1 MSKINKKEVI
11 TKEAPTTEFTTD
23 LVSHEDSSIGATHVR
38 RVVVSWNGT
47 TEQLKTGA
55 RVDINNAVNLFK
67 PQYDIEK
74 LDEQSKAAMAKLD
87 FSKGIVTGITL
98 KSIYS
103 NVDDSVTL
111 GLNLYQNNPQ
121 IVNKEGHLYSP
132 QRTDMGVSHTAEA
145 DGFINLANVLPYEK
159 GRPETKLYNPE
170 NLLSNR
176 YIEQYGAYTLD
187 KLWENIV
194 PFPNNDYFY
203 VGKDHIILKVINR
216 NWEMLGMNM
225 EAEKTREGEFLRVS
239 KDVVSNVINQLY
251 DQVIC
256 QIPYTQFDQLQARLY
271 SNAPSESDEAKIVAE
286 LLVEY
291 KYPMVQ
297 DN

>member
-1 MSKINKKEVI
+1 MSKVNQKQII
-11 TKEAPTTEFTTD
+11 QEAVAESTEQ
-23 LVSHEDSSIGATHVR
+23 VSHEDSSIGATHVR
-38 RVVVSWNGT
+38 RVVVSWTGS
-47 TEQLKTGA
+47 TEDLKTGA
-55 RVDINNAVNLFK
+55 KVPINNAVDLFK
-67 PQYDIEK
+67 PQFDIEK
-74 LDEQSKAAMAKLD
+74 LDEQTKTAMKKLD

-103 NVDDSVTL
+103 NVDDSVTM
-111 GLNLYQNNPQ
+111 GLNLYENEPQ
-121 IVNKEGHLYSP
+121 IVNKEGHLYVP
-132 QRTDMGVSHTAEA
+132 QASDLGITHSASSEGYV
-145 DGFINLANVLPYEK
+145 NLANVLPYEK

-176 YIEQYGAYTLD
+176 YIEQYGGYTLE

-194 PFPNNDYFY
+194 PFPNNDYYY

-225 EAEKTREGEFLRVS
+225 EAEKTREGEFLKVS
-239 KDVVSNVINQLY
+239 KEVVTNVIDQLY
-251 DQVIC
+251 EQVIK
-256 QIPYTQFDQLQARLY
+256 QIPYTKFENLNARLH
-271 SNAPSESDEAKIVAE
+271 SNAPTETDDARVVAE

-291 KYPMVQ
+291 KYPMMQ